1 MSSRWLTMTAFLAS
15 TMMVAPLAAYA
26 GDEGAEIT
34 SAATHAGLAA
44 QAGDID
50 GVHTHLHHTVNCLVG
65 PGGAGFDASQ
75 LNPCANTGKGAI
87 PDADSDSTRQALETA
102 LSKAN
107 SGLAAN
113 DLATAQKDAAGTEAL
128 LKGIK

>member
-1 MSSRWLTMTAFLAS
+1 L
-15 TMMVAPLAAYA
+15 A

-34 SAATHAGLAA
+34 TAATHAGLAA
-44 QAGDID
+44 QAADIE

-65 PGGAGFDASQ
+65 PGGPGFDPSQ
-75 LNPCANTGKGAI
+75 LNPCANSGKGAI
-87 PDADSDSTRQALETA
+87 PDAANDSTKQALQAA
-102 LSKAN
+102 LAQAN

-113 DLATAQKDAAGTEAL
+113 DLPTAQKDAAGTETT

>member
-1 MSSRWLTMTAFLAS
+1 MTAFFAS
-15 TMMVAPLAAYA
+15 TMVGAPLAAFA

-34 SAATHAGLAA
+34 NAATHAGLAA
-44 QAGDID
+44 QAGDIA

-65 PGGAGFDASQ
+65 PGGAGFDPSQ

-87 PDADSDSTRQALETA
+87 PDAGSDSTRQALQAALATA
-102 LSKAN
+102 D
-107 SGLAAN
+107 SGLASN
-113 DLATAQKDAAGTEAL
+113 DLSTAQKDAAATETT

>member
-1 MSSRWLTMTAFLAS
+1 MSYRWLAMTAFLAS
-15 TMMVAPLAAYA
+15 TMVAAPLAAFA

-34 SAATHAGLAA
+34 NAATHAGLAA

-87 PDADSDSTRQALETA
+87 PDADSDSARQALEAA

-107 SGLAAN
+107 SGLASS
-113 DLATAQKDAAGTEAL
+113 DLATAQKDAAGTEAM

>member
-1 MSSRWLTMTAFLAS
+1 MTAFLAG
-15 TMMVAPLAAYA
+15 TLVAAPLAAFA

-34 SAATHAGLAA
+34 NAATHAGLAA
-44 QAGDID
+44 QAGDIV

-87 PDADSDSTRQALETA
+87 PDASSDSTRQALQSA
-102 LSKAN
+102 LAKAD
-107 SGLAAN
+107 SGLASN
-113 DLATAQKDAAGTEAL
+113 DLATAQKDAAATETM